1 MKFILW
7 LNVGICCQVALMG
20 SGSQYVVSGSD
31 DGHIFVWER
40 ATGSLV
46 NLLRTFRLIGED
58 GAPQPLKMQPAGDS
72 RGDQPFIR
80 TGTARE
86 H

>member
-1 MKFILW
+1 MKFMLW

-46 NLLRTFRLIGED
+46 NLLRSSDSGVSCV
-58 GAPQPLKMQPAGDS
+58 APHPHLPMLASCGQDPVVRMWSPEV
-72 RGDQPFIR
+72 PP
-80 TGTARE
+80 
-86 H
+86 